1 MQGVSDSTVG
11 VTGRR
16 TTASLLFSK
25 EAASGGNE
33 ASVPVGQRMGRGRR
47 RARGES
53 GGRHTVRRGHSPA
66 SGRGCGRQGDGA
78 EKCSWQN
85 NPEAERKPRD
95 EDTGLRH
102 LVGSD
107 RSWFL
112 SFSVLPRPRPQKVP
126 FLCFYNTPQ
135 APLLIPTAPW
145 FWLMRVQ
152 TSPSPVPSA
161 RVTDPAGP
169 KQWQGGG
176 GQGVHPQGA
185 GSLLTLSWALPVRK
199 PDPVPVLVHVTVLWR
214 REELIKSHI
223 SNRKAPTV
231 TSALRHLP
239 GTGSIWPS
247 QSL

>member
-1 MQGVSDSTVG
+1 MEIRKETAMRGVGDSTVG

-16 TTASLLFSK
+16 TTAGLLFSK
-25 EAASGGNE
+25 EAASGGDE
-33 ASVPVGQRMGRGRR
+33 ASVPVGRRMGRGRR

-53 GGRHTVRRGHSPA
+53 GGRHTVHRGHSPA
-66 SGRGCGRQGDGA
+66 SGRGCGRQGDEA

-95 EDTGLRH
+95 EDTGLRR

-135 APLLIPTAPW
+135 TLLLIPTAPR

-161 RVTDPAGP
+161 RVTDPVGP
-169 KQWQGGG
+169 KQCR
-176 GQGVHPQGA
+176 GA
-185 GSLLTLSWALPVRK
+185 GARGSTLGVGA
-199 PDPVPVLVHVTVLWR
+199 
-214 REELIKSHI
+214 
-223 SNRKAPTV
+223 AC
-231 TSALRHLP
+231 
-239 GTGSIWPS
+239 
-247 QSL
+247 